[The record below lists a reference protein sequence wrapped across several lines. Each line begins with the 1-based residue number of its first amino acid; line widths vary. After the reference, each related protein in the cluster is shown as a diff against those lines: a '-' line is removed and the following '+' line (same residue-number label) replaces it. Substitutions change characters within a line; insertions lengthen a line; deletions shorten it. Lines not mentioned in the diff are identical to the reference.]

1 MALRNYLYSKHNQDN
16 NINTMIFH
24 KGMNANGDSTT
35 DTTETARDET
45 ITMKEQA
52 NSIETVNDE
61 ERSKTL
67 VSTVIETKVVQ
78 VTSEDYNSRNDSIN
92 TLNSVSDIAHSEAD
106 LENAVHEGT
115 GNVQA

>member
-1 MALRNYLYSKHNQDN
+1 
-16 NINTMIFH
+16 MIFH
-24 KGMNANGDSTT
+24 KGMNANGDSNT

-106 LENAVHEGT
+106 LENAVHE
-115 GNVQA
+115 ALEMYKHDLIFE